1 MHLFDNIKNRFVLL
15 FRFSI
20 EICVLFLFVVIFLRS
35 IYKQAFHNYHWL
47 TPYWYL
53 PKLIGHLSKIL
64 LNYSTW
70 YYRVLILYFCIL
82 YSYYFDK
89 SLNQTYIYTLYF
101 LSQWGICNKYLHVL
115 QWFILSVIGWV
126 VGLFLLVK
134 SLPKLPFIIKQFVI
148 LALFPAYVTYGLVT
162 YFYRVYNNM
171 SLRYPIIKPLP
182 SGKRF
187 VLLVSEKLLETLYS
201 HLLLRKTRFKLWN
214 LFLETLTDNFYF
226 LKKYYRL
233 NDLIWQD
240 GFLIDFLQKKVAD
253 RWVRTFII
261 YSGYLFSERF
271 LFDFVVRFYI
281 DFIIWPTYSNSLY
294 EFNSISATLTLT
306 ILILMNLFLITSIYH
321 FMLII

>member
-15 FRFSI
+15 FSFYK
-20 EICVLFLFVVIFLRS
+20 EIGVLLLLVVVCVLY
-35 IYKQAFHNYHWL
+35 IYKQVFHDYHWL

-53 PKLIGHLSKIL
+53 PKLIGHFSNAV
-64 LNYSTW
+64 LNDSIW
-70 YYRVLILYFCIL
+70 YYQVLILYLYIL

-89 SLNQTYIYTLYF
+89 SLNQIYVCALYF
-101 LSQWGICNKYLHVL
+101 LSRWRICNKYLFGL
-115 QWFILSVIGWV
+115 QWLVLSGIGWV
-126 VGLFLLVK
+126 VGLFLLLK
-134 SLPKLPFIIKQFVI
+134 SLPKLPVILKKFVT

-162 YFYRVYNNM
+162 YFYRVHNDMN
-171 SLRYPIIKPLP
+171 LRHPIIKPLP

-201 HLLLRKTRFKLWN
+201 HLLLQKTRFKLWN

-306 ILILMNLFLITSIYH
+306 LLILMNLFLIISIYH

>member
-1 MHLFDNIKNRFVLL
+1 MHLFDNTKKRFVLL
-15 FRFSI
+15 FSFYI
-20 EICVLFLFVVIFLRS
+20 KLFILFIFIIIFLLS
-35 IYKQAFHNYHWL
+35 TYKQVFHDYHWL

-53 PKLIGHLSKIL
+53 PKLIGYLSKAIL
-64 LNYSTW
+64 SYYIW
-70 YYRVLILYFCIL
+70 YYRVLSFYLYMF
-82 YSYYFDK
+82 YSYYFDT
-89 SLNQTYIYTLYF
+89 SLTQTYISMLYF
-101 LSQWGICNKYLHVL
+101 LSRWKICNKYLNGLRWLV
-115 QWFILSVIGWV
+115 LSVIGWV

-134 SLPKLPFIIKQFVI
+134 SLPKLPFIVKQFVT
-148 LALFPAYVTYGLVT
+148 LALFPAYVTYGLIT

-171 SLRYPIIKPLP
+171 DLRYPIIKPLP

-201 HLLLRKTRFKLWN
+201 HLLLQKTRFKLWN

-233 NDLIWQD
+233 NDLLWQD

-306 ILILMNLFLITSIYH
+306 LLILMNLFLIISLYH
-321 FMLII
+321 FMLIL

>member
-1 MHLFDNIKNRFVLL
+1 MHLSDSIKHRFVLL
-15 FRFSI
+15 FSFSI
-20 EICVLFLFVVIFLRS
+20 DICLLFILLIILLLS
-35 IYKQAFHNYHWL
+35 SYKQTFHDYHWL

-53 PKLIGHLSKIL
+53 PKLIGYLSIVVL
-64 LNYSTW
+64 SYSNW
-70 YYRVLILYFCIL
+70 YCRVLIFYFYTL
-82 YSYYFDK
+82 YSSYFDN
-89 SLNQTYIYTLYF
+89 SLNQTYIRMLYF
-101 LSQWGICNKYLHVL
+101 LGRWGLFNKHLHRVRWL
-115 QWFILSVIGWV
+115 VLSVIGWV
-126 VGLFLLVK
+126 VGLFLLMK
-134 SLPKLPFIIKQFVI
+134 SLPRSPFIIKQFVT

-171 SLRYPIIKPLP
+171 DLKHPIVKPLP

-201 HLLLRKTRFKLWN
+201 HLLLQKTRIKLWN

-226 LKKYYRL
+226 LRKYYRL

-306 ILILMNLFLITSIYH
+306 LLILMNLFLITSIYH
-321 FMLII
+321 FMLLL